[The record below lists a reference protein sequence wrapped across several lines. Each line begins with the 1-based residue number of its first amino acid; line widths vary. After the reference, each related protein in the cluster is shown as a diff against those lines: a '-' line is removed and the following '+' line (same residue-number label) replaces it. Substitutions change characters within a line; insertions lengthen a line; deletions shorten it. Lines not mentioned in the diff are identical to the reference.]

1 MSIFGNLFGNRSQ
14 NDTQPSTVS
23 QQPATVPHKDTSSTS
38 IPAEREVLLDL
49 SKGGLLNLE
58 KREFVNL
65 TKSGVSLSNI
75 RAAAGWDMARF
86 GSNIDLDLCAQLF
99 EGNTLHQ
106 TIYYGNK
113 TGKGIYLDGDNLTGA
128 GDGDD
133 ENIRINFN
141 SLPSQ
146 VDRIVIAVVIYSSG
160 KIFSGVKNAY
170 VRLVD
175 ESQGEQE
182 LVRYNLSEDGGRN
195 TAVVAA
201 ELKQV
206 NGEWRFV
213 AVGDYS
219 RNSISSLGRSLQKEG
234 IFYGN

>member
-1 MSIFGNLFGNRSQ
+1 MSIFGNLFGGRSQ
-14 NDTQPSTVS
+14 NDTPSSTVT
-23 QQPATVPHKDTSSTS
+23 QQPAVFHQDTSSTS
-38 IPAEREVLLDL
+38 IPAEKEVLLDL

-86 GSNIDLDLCAQLF
+86 GSNIDLDLCAYLF
-99 EGNTLHQ
+99 EGNQLYQ

-141 SLPSQ
+141 SLPPK

-182 LVRYNLSEDGGRN
+182 LVRYNLSEDGGKN

-219 RNSISSLGRSLQKEG
+219 HNSISSLGRSL
-234 IFYGN
+234 